1 MITYRINDRI
11 YINLTN
17 RCSNACE
24 FCVRID
30 DKYSDFNLWLEKEPT
45 AEEIIAE
52 LGEMEGASEIV
63 FCGYAEPLYR
73 LDAIIPVSEYAHNKG
88 KKTRINTNGQ
98 ARHIAGEGVAQK
110 LAGYIDTVS
119 ISLNAGDAKSYQA
132 ICHSQFGEQAFYD
145 IIDFGREC
153 KKYIPRVVFSIVDV
167 VGEEQIEK
175 ARKIAEEVGAE
186 LRVRRYI

>member
-63 FCGYAEPLYR
+63 FCGYGEPLYR

-153 KKYIPRVVFSIVDV
+153 KKHIPRVVFSIVDV